1 MDWCRYRFRSVWRL
15 AASPDA
21 VYAVLERGEDYPEWW
36 PQVREVVTV
45 DERTGTARF
54 RSLLP
59 YDLVVTVEARR
70 SDPVAGVL
78 EASLR
83 GDLEGWARW
92 TLTPDGTGDDTG
104 TRTHA
109 LYEQE
114 VEVTSPL
121 MRRLAVP
128 GRPVFRANHA
138 LMMRAGRRGL
148 AARLRLV

>member
-1 MDWCRYRFRSVWRL
+1 MDWFRYRFRSVWRL
-15 AASPDA
+15 AAPPAA
-21 VYAVLERGEDYPEWW
+21 VYAVLERGEDYPQWW
-36 PQVREVVTV
+36 PQVREVVTL

-54 RSLLP
+54 RSFLP
-59 YDLVVTVEARR
+59 IDLVVTVETRR
-70 SDPVAGVL
+70 GDPVAGVL

-92 TLTPDGTGDDTG
+92 TLTPYGTGAGTG
-104 TRTHA
+104 TRA

-114 VEVTSPL
+114 VEVTRPL